1 MTMFRFLMLGGA
13 VAVASMLH
21 AAPAQAQPICQSALV
36 TGLIYQPVGPQ
47 CAPYSGYTTCDTQ
60 DLYVGTLAF
69 VSVTVCVP
77 SVLGVPG
84 Q

>member
-1 MTMFRFLMLGGA
+1 MTTFRFLILGGA
-13 VAVASMLH
+13 VAVASVLH
-21 AAPAQAQPICQSALV
+21 AAPAQAQPLCQSALV

-47 CAPYSGYTTCDTQ
+47 CTPYGGGTTCDTQ
-60 DLYVGTLAF
+60 NLSVGTLAF